1 MKQWTSDSDATL
13 LSAWQLIGQELHKFV
28 EATHCVTTAPEEFE
42 AMNHILLVPLLL
54 IFAESHDASL
64 SSQSTV
70 AHEDK
75 ALVALWSKLCASYVR
90 IAAVKSQ
97 HANNAIY
104 TLANTLTTLFHSRI
118 TASPRGCVVLT
129 RCITAV
135 VQSVTMPLHTQPQMG
150 KFWRN
155 DPTQESQYALVS
167 ARIGHTN

>member
-1 MKQWTSDSDATL
+1 MLMKQWTSDSDGEL
-13 LSAWQLIGQELHKFV
+13 LNAWLLIGHELHKFI

-54 IFAESHDASL
+54 IFADSHEAS
-64 SSQSTV
+64 SSQST
-70 AHEDK
+70 AAEDK
-75 ALVALWSKLCASYVR
+75 SLVALWAKLCASYVR

-118 TASPRGCVVLT
+118 TASSRGCVVLT
-129 RCITAV
+129 RCLTAM
-135 VQSVTMPLHTQPQMG
+135 VQGVTMPLHTQPQMG

-155 DPTQESQYALVS
+155 DPTQESQYVLHM
-167 ARIGHTN
+167 R